1 MCLFQKFSLRRETI
15 DCKEKW
21 STIKEF
27 AKITAHGPGMSGV
40 LFDLLVD
47 YEKKHK
53 ENVVL
58 MAQLVCLQSM
68 TSDNDDDEPQPE
80 MFCH

>member
-1 MCLFQKFSLRRETI
+1 
-15 DCKEKW
+15 
-21 STIKEF
+21 
-27 AKITAHGPGMSGV
+27 MSGV

-58 MAQLVCLQSM
+58 MAQLVRLQSM
-68 TSDNDDDEPQPE
+68 TPDNDDDEPQPE
-80 MFCH
+80 MFCHWNLDFSLNSNILPLPKNNLIP